1 MLQSFPRFVSYLQTS
16 AGQANRDPRQALLP
30 FPREFIYFN
39 PHFCILEMPTIF
51 MGKQETLS
59 IFQRTVELRL
69 RFSYCGF
76 NAARGIEECLQDHG
90 IDWIEEESEK

>member
-1 MLQSFPRFVSYLQTS
+1 
-16 AGQANRDPRQALLP
+16 
-30 FPREFIYFN
+30 
-39 PHFCILEMPTIF
+39 